1 MCEMDEQAL
10 LELWWSYRLG
20 FLPVQWQLQR
30 CACLVP
36 NHSGCFLFVLLLDHL
51 GLIFATMFT
60 MMLTCAGS
68 QLPVWWI
75 TAPPKPGWVN
85 GSEPPVEMFAFL
97 FPILS
102 QNITNITLFHHHRH
116 IYYCLV
122 TAVTCILQNP
132 LWKKGAQEALLTHAI
147 LKITILGF
155 FHQPPQNICRK
166 RNKMKRINTHK
177 QKNPTQLKIFFHSNS
192 PIMSVPY
199 LLPVSSA
206 VKTTSL
212 CKQTTSP
219 SSIELVS
226 CRLCNCIFL
235 LFSSKS

>member
-68 QLPVWWI
+68 QLPVWWV
-75 TAPPKPGWVN
+75 TALPKPGWVN

-166 RNKMKRINTHK
+166 RNKMKKINTHK
-177 QKNPTQLKIFFHSNS
+177 QKKPNPTEDFF
-192 PIMSVPY
+192 P
-199 LLPVSSA
+199 
-206 VKTTSL
+206 
-212 CKQTTSP
+212 
-219 SSIELVS
+219 
-226 CRLCNCIFL
+226 F
-235 LFSSKS
+235 